1 MNANKGMV
9 APASAP
15 APVVEDAKKELA
27 RKAKDMIVRT
37 KFTDMEG
44 TLGEAGKVYKWLDV
58 LPQKYRDEYAK
69 TGLVSGFEA
78 TYLAPVT
85 EAINKGESKEEIA
98 KIVAMQIERRGL
110 KTHEMEGKAAS
121 KAAVAAVSS
130 ATPRARTPARSA
142 AERAAELEQKAAKLK
157 AQAEE
162 EAKKKNIEPAVL
174 DLARRMNAQFNSRRP
189 QNQGKIKENARY
201 ALTQGGPSVSAA
213 NALRLAKTRRSASRA
228 ASASKKAA
236 TPGVSMA
243 NMANGAAAASVTTTR
258 RNYKKEVT
266 IADFCKEGMA
276 LQAKSA
282 SPLTVSDVLHA
293 MAEGRGSA
301 RAKSTA
307 SKYQELKA
315 KAGKYAAVVNE

>member
-1 MNANKGMV
+1 V
-9 APASAP
+9 P
-15 APVVEDAKKELA
+15 APVAEDAKKELA

-37 KFTDMEG
+37 KFTDIEG

-121 KAAVAAVSS
+121 KAAVAAVRS

-157 AQAEE
+157 ALAEE

-174 DLARRMNAQFNSRRP
+174 DLARRMNAQFNSRRA

-228 ASASKKAA
+228 ASAAKKAA
-236 TPGVSMA
+236 APGVSMT
-243 NMANGAAAASVTTTR
+243 NMANAVAAPVTTTR

-315 KAGKYAAVVNE
+315 KTGKYVAEVNE